1 MFVDRKGDFALV
13 RADGTLY
20 WQLILKRA
28 LANILLPILPTVLSW
43 SKHPAD
49 LNLVSLPVR
58 VLIVGIESYLAV
70 VEFETNRGISNL
82 KPEVYVYKVR
92 DGGIFKSLA

>member
-1 MFVDRKGDFALV
+1 MSTCLWIEKEISPWSEQTV
-13 RADGTLY
+13 TPN

-58 VLIVGIESYLAV
+58 VLMLSIESYLAV
-70 VEFETNRGISNL
+70 VEFETIRGISNL
-82 KPEVYVYKVR
+82 KPEVYVYKVC
-92 DGGIFKSLA
+92 DGGIF